1 MLSAII
7 ICTFQC
13 MIEVWFNVMKDG
25 KRGMTNT
32 NCPYHIHFRT
42 FYLKVNILGRTWSW
56 ELYKVQCTSISE
68 YTRELLRSELFL
80 LISTWSFLSLQST
93 KTVKANTAK
102 VMIKACA
109 VIAILGLMHR
119 GPRGPCRTVHPIN
132 HHTADSQGALSNLSL
147 YNLTYFIQIIYIE
160 FHLYNINIHLA

>member
-1 MLSAII
+1 MLRQFKSFFWKWKIKNQEVKVIEKKIKVRKLWQLSAII

-102 VMIKACA
+102 I
-109 VIAILGLMHR
+109 R
-119 GPRGPCRTVHPIN
+119 
-132 HHTADSQGALSNLSL
+132 
-147 YNLTYFIQIIYIE
+147 
-160 FHLYNINIHLA
+160 